1 MQTAT
6 MFEQQMQRIAAG
18 EPLAAEDIHEL
29 AGTPDILPLGMFADA
44 ARRRINNTAVTFVRV
59 FSVAVDEA
67 AGAAVPDAA
76 GEISITG
83 TPATLAAATAAA
95 AAARSAARG
104 RRVSGYSWHDVA
116 RLALDEKSGTPQVLS
131 ALRAAGLD
139 AIGELSIDSMPAE
152 GEAVAELL
160 AAGFDRLTLTVD
172 KATPAERTA
181 LLLRAAGWQQR
192 FGGIRALNP
201 LPVVLNAFRP
211 TTGYEDVKMVA
222 VARLA
227 APGIQSIQ
235 VDWRRYGPKLAQ
247 VALTFGCDDLYG
259 VSASDDA
266 TEGRRRAP
274 LEDIRRNI
282 VAAGFTAVERDG
294 AFAVQ
299 D

>member
-1 MQTAT
+1 MV
-6 MFEQQMQRIAAG
+6 EQQMQRVAAG
-18 EPLAAEDIHEL
+18 EPLAAEEIHAL
-29 AGTPDILPLGMFADA
+29 AATPDILPLGMLADA
-44 ARRRINNTAVTFVRV
+44 VRRRLNGTAVTFVRV
-59 FSVAVDEA
+59 FNVAVDEA
-67 AGAAVPDAA
+67 PGDAVPAAA
-76 GEISITG
+76 GEIRVTG
-83 TPATLAAATAAA
+83 TPATLAAAVAAA
-95 AAARSAARG
+95 AAARRAAG
-104 RRVSGYSWHDVA
+104 DRRVSGYSWNDVV
-116 RLALDEKSGTPQVLS
+116 RLAAGEASTTPQVLS

-139 AIGELSIDSMPAE
+139 AIAELSIDTMPEA

-160 AAGFDRLTLTVD
+160 AAGFDRLTLTID
-172 KATPAERTA
+172 KATLAERTA
-181 LLLRAAGWQQR
+181 LLLRAADWQHR

-201 LPVVLNAFRP
+201 LPLVLNAFRP

-247 VALTFGCDDLYG
+247 VALTFGSDDLYG

-266 TEGRRRAP
+266 GEGRRRAP

-282 VAAGFTAVERDG
+282 TAAGFTAVERDG

-299 D
+299 G